1 LSQGASD
8 DDVSAVTGALERH
21 PYVVAE
27 GIDPDPSEISMSH
40 QPPDDRRVSGGAVI
54 AAWAIVAGLVAATLF
69 ASVLAKPAP
78 MEIPLTAQADNHVD
92 R

>member
-1 LSQGASD
+1 MQSQARSNGIPTLSPNGTA
-8 DDVSAVTGALERH
+8 
-21 PYVVAE
+21 
-27 GIDPDPSEISMSH
+27 PDPLEISMSH

>member
-1 LSQGASD
+1 LS
-8 DDVSAVTGALERH
+8 
-21 PYVVAE
+21 PN

-40 QPPDDRRVSGGAVI
+40 HPPDDRRVSGGAVI

-69 ASVLAKPAP
+69 ASVLANPAP
-78 MEIPLTAQADNHVD
+78 IEFPLTAQAGNHIE